1 VRRILILF
9 FLWWSIGAWGA
20 YSYAGEKMPWLLTHI
35 AQPMILLGG
44 WWIGQLISRVDWR
57 TMHKNQSYS
66 PTAAVG
72 LIGLVPALIF
82 AVATVF
88 AANPFGGRDLES
100 LGGTVRFVLGLLLT
114 GGLLYLGWTW
124 VVNSGWRNAAR
135 MMTFGVAIVLLL
147 LTVRASYRL
156 TYVNYDMATEYL
168 VYAHA
173 GPDIK
178 RALAEIDLISQRTV
192 GDREIRVA
200 YSNDAAW
207 PMSWYMK
214 FYPKSVFFGTT
225 PNQDTMSAPV
235 VIAAKG
241 DYETV
246 DPYLARDYVYRN
258 YRMVWWPEESYKDL
272 TWAQVWG
279 ALTDPAR
286 RERLWQIWFYRNHP
300 DRSIIEWPHRHE
312 FRLYVRKDL
321 AQTLWD
327 LNVTPLVDQT
337 IPAFNYPELDLTATA
352 VYGGAYDDLVINRPR
367 DVAVGPDGNR
377 YILDTGNNRVV
388 ILDAAGNFVRSF
400 GSTCLLNDQGQP
412 SCVDP
417 DGSGPLAVGD
427 GQFREPWGI
436 AVAENGA
443 IFVADTW
450 NGRIQVFDGE
460 GNFLRKWGNF
470 AIINETDRNPFW
482 FFGPRGLAIAANGNL
497 LVADTGN
504 KRILQ
509 FTPEGDFVNEVGGG
523 GVVLGRFEEP
533 VDVAVDPNTG
543 NVVVA
548 DVWNQRIQ
556 VLSPDLVP
564 LAEWPVPSWQSQDI
578 NDKAYVAVDAN
589 STVYA
594 SDPQYMQ
601 IFIYNPAGQIQAGFG
616 QYGVDLN
623 RFAKPNGLAIDPL
636 TNQLLV
642 ADADNNRVMVFPTE

>member
-1 VRRILILF
+1 
-9 FLWWSIGAWGA
+9 
-20 YSYAGEKMPWLLTHI
+20 
-35 AQPMILLGG
+35 
-44 WWIGQLISRVDWR
+44 
-57 TMHKNQSYS
+57 
-66 PTAAVG
+66 
-72 LIGLVPALIF
+72 
-82 AVATVF
+82 
-88 AANPFGGRDLES
+88 
-100 LGGTVRFVLGLLLT
+100 
-114 GGLLYLGWTW
+114 
-124 VVNSGWRNAAR
+124 
-135 MMTFGVAIVLLL
+135 
-147 LTVRASYRL
+147 
-156 TYVNYDMATEYL
+156 
-168 VYAHA
+168 
-173 GPDIK
+173 
-178 RALAEIDLISQRTV
+178 
-192 GDREIRVA
+192 
-200 YSNDAAW
+200 
-207 PMSWYMK
+207 
-214 FYPKSVFFGTT
+214 
-225 PNQDTMSAPV
+225 
-235 VIAAKG
+235 
-241 DYETV
+241 
-246 DPYLARDYVYRN
+246 
-258 YRMVWWPEESYKDL
+258 
-272 TWAQVWG
+272 
-279 ALTDPAR
+279 
-286 RERLWQIWFYRNHP
+286 
-300 DRSIIEWPHRHE
+300 
-312 FRLYVRKDL
+312 VRKDL